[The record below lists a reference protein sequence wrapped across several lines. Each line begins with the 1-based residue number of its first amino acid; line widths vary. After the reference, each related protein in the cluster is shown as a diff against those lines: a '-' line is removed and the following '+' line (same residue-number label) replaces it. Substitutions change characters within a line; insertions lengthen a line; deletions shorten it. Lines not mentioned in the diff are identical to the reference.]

1 MLKAANAAPIGCDTG
16 PSAFSPV
23 PHSTRI
29 DTNERLLRARKGKN
43 MTNEATEKQLAQAKH
58 RLEEVRA
65 RDRVKERKARTR
77 QLIQKGAIIESVM
90 PETNDMDLDEL
101 RDYLFSLSK
110 RQS

>member
-1 MLKAANAAPIGCDTG
+1 M
-16 PSAFSPV
+16 
-23 PHSTRI
+23 
-29 DTNERLLRARKGKN
+29 DTNERRLRAGKGKN
-43 MTNEATEKQLAQAKH
+43 MTNEAAEKQLAQAKH
-58 RLEEVRA
+58 RLEEIQA